1 MDSNSSNWTFAL
13 MIGQSWETE
22 IEMLYS
28 TATSQP
34 LGLPLWLSGKKKN
47 TPIMQETWVWS
58 LGREDSP
65 GEGSGTPLQYSC
77 LENPMDRGAWQAT
90 VHGVANSQTRL
101 NQLGMHATVR
111 LKFLIL
117 SLLPF
122 GMLKT
127 CVLKTV
133 LSIISHE
140 LSNLSLWQS
149 SHVRLEVW
157 PRAQQKNSRWQ
168 KSVESLN
175 GERINLL

>member
-1 MDSNSSNWTFAL
+1 MGSNSSNWTFAL

-34 LGLPLWLSGKKKN
+34 LGLPLWLSGKKYTYN
-47 TPIMQETWVWS
+47 AETWVWS
-58 LGREDSP
+58 LDQEDSP

-77 LENPMDRGAWQAT
+77 LENPMDRGAWQTT

-101 NQLGMHATVR
+101 NQLGMHAAVR
-111 LKFLIL
+111 LKSLIL

-140 LSNLSLWQS
+140 LSNLRLWQS

-168 KSVESLN
+168 KAVESLN